1 MTLGLASNKHL
12 NSHFLSSDTEGLKC
26 ACEGLAE
33 AFVGKNYDATNKLK
47 LTC

>member
-12 NSHFLSSDTEGLKC
+12 NNHFLLSDTEGIQSAWEDLSK
-26 ACEGLAE
+26 AL
-33 AFVGKNYDATNKLK
+33 VGKNYDATNKLK